1 MLSSLVVRQSE
12 LWTVRQ
18 GGPDG
23 PPLGLEIR
31 PETSL
36 SLVDWRRCVADSP
49 LLRRGQSASQSRNS
63 SRDVVGS
70 GELAE
75 VYCGQSATGS
85 RTVRRIVVS
94 LSRDVGRSGRSASLS

>member
-1 MLSSLVVRQSE
+1 V
-12 LWTVRQ
+12 
-18 GGPDG
+18 
-23 PPLGLEIR
+23 GLQK
-31 PETSL
+31 
-36 SLVDWRRCVADSP
+36 CVADSP

-85 RTVRRIVVS
+85 RTVRRIVES
-94 LSRDVGRSGRSASLS
+94 LSRDVGMSDRSASLSCGQSAAA

>member
-1 MLSSLVVRQSE
+1 MVGQSE
-12 LWTVRQ
+12 LRTVRQ

-49 LLRRGQSASQSRNS
+49 LLRRGQSTSQSRNS
-63 SRDVVGS
+63 SSDVVGS

-75 VYCGQSATGS
+75 VYYGQSATGS

-94 LSRDVGRSGRSASLS
+94 LSRDVGRSVGRQV

>member
-1 MLSSLVVRQSE
+1 MNCGRSAK
-12 LWTVRQ
+12 

-49 LLRRGQSASQSRNS
+49 LLRHGQSASKSRNS
-63 SRDVVGS
+63 SSDVVGS
-70 GELAE
+70 VELAE
-75 VYCGQSATGS
+75 VYCGQSATAS

-94 LSRDVGRSGRSASLS
+94 LSRDVGRSDRSASLS

>member
-1 MLSSLVVRQSE
+1 MDWQNE
-12 LWTVRQ
+12 LRTVRQ
-18 GGPDG
+18 EGPDG
-23 PPLGLEIR
+23 PPVGLEIR

-36 SLVDWRRCVADSP
+36 SLVDWRRCVAESP

-63 SRDVVGS
+63 FRDVGS

>member
-1 MLSSLVVRQSE
+1 MVGQSE
-12 LWTVRQ
+12 LRTVRQ
-18 GGPDG
+18 GGSG
-23 PPLGLEIR
+23 GLPLGLEIR

-63 SRDVVGS
+63 YRDDVGS

-75 VYCGQSATGS
+75 VYCRQSATGS

>member
-1 MLSSLVVRQSE
+1 MVGQSE
-12 LWTVRQ
+12 LRTVRQ
-18 GGPDG
+18 GAPDG
-23 PPLGLEIR
+23 PLLGLEIR

-70 GELAE
+70 GELTE

-94 LSRDVGRSGRSASLS
+94 LSRDGGRSSRSASLS

>member
-1 MLSSLVVRQSE
+1 MGTDS
-12 LWTVRQ
+12 
-18 GGPDG
+18 
-23 PPLGLEIR
+23 PPESFEIR

-36 SLVDWRRCVADSP
+36 SLVDWRRCAADSP

-70 GELAE
+70 GELAD
-75 VYCGQSATGS
+75 VYCEQSTTGS

-94 LSRDVGRSGRSASLS
+94 LSRDVGRSGRSAS

>member
-1 MLSSLVVRQSE
+1 MESGQSVVEFE
-12 LWTVRQ
+12 L
-18 GGPDG
+18 
-23 PPLGLEIR
+23 R

-75 VYCGQSATGS
+75 VYCRQSATGS
-85 RTVRRIVVS
+85 RTVCRIVVS
-94 LSRDVGRSGRSASLS
+94 LSRDVCRSGRSASLS